1 LTKINLIPPE
11 KKKEKRR
18 RPGAPGGPPIAWL
31 LLIIPV
37 IVVILM
43 VMLYLSASNKV
54 KTQQTAL
61 KEKQTELADWQSK
74 NAQLAKYSTRQQ
86 EIAQTEATVVNALRG
101 RVYWARILNE
111 VAIMIPK
118 DVWLVS
124 LNGTSTQNTSGTVT
138 FEAYALQCP
147 NRLNK
152 GFWSEAGED
161 TAGNQHWPYLPDY
174 RPVAGWLERMA
185 QISEFQRIWLSSA
198 LPAQIQSGAPTT
210 ATTSAATWV
219 MRFSSQ
225 ATLNMDTATVEG
237 TTTSSPTASAPT
249 PTPSSSPSTSSTSAP
264 GGR

>member
-18 RPGAPGGPPIAWL
+18 RPGAPGGPPLAWL
-31 LLIIPV
+31 LFIIPI

-43 VMLYLSASNKV
+43 VMLYFSASNKV
-54 KTQQTAL
+54 KNQQTAL

-74 NAQLAKYSTRQQ
+74 NAQLAKYSARQQ
-86 EIAQTEATVVNALRG
+86 EIASTEGVVVNALRG

-118 DVWLVS
+118 DVWLLS
-124 LNGTSTQNTSGTVT
+124 LNGTSTQDTSGTVT

-161 TAGNQHWPYLPDY
+161 PQGNQRWPYLPDY

-185 QISEFQRIWLSSA
+185 QIVEFQRVWLSQA
-198 LPAQIQSGAPTT
+198 QPAQIQTGTPTT
-210 ATTSAATWV
+210 GTATAATWV

-225 ATLNMDTATVEG
+225 ATLNMATATVG
-237 TTTSSPTASAPT
+237 GTTSSPPATSAPT
-249 PTPSSSPSTSSTSAP
+249 PTPSSSPSSSSTSAP